1 MACGGEELA
10 PMISDDHVRPMAG
23 VAAVLA
29 TLCLAAETARAA
41 DAFDTWL
48 GGVRRE
54 AARKGVKRKT
64 LDAALVG
71 LRPIPRVIELS
82 RRQPEFTLTLD
93 RYLQIVLSPDRI
105 AKGRARY
112 KRHRALL
119 RKASRAHG
127 VPPQYIV
134 ALWGIE
140 TKYGSIMGGFPVV
153 GALATMAYQGG
164 RRRFFRAELM
174 NALKILDQGHI
185 TPNRMM
191 GSWAGAMGQNQFM
204 PSSFLAYAVDG
215 NGDGRRDIWGTLPDV
230 FASSANYLRRVG
242 WRSGEAWGR
251 EVRLS
256 GRFNRA
262 LVNGRRYRTVSAWSR
277 LGVRRLDGRPLPVSN
292 IKGRLIMP
300 IRHGGRAFL
309 VYQNFRVIKRWNNS
323 DYFAIAVGMLA
334 DRIAASDGQ

>member
-1 MACGGEELA
+1 
-10 PMISDDHVRPMAG
+10 MITDDRLRPLAG
-23 VAAVLA
+23 VAALLA
-29 TLCLAAETARAA
+29 TVGFAVDAAMAA
-41 DAFDTWL
+41 DAFDKWL

-54 AARKGVKRKT
+54 ARRKGVKPAT
-64 LDAALVG
+64 LNAALSG
-71 LRPIPRVIELS
+71 LRPIPKVIALS

-93 RYLQIVLSPDRI
+93 RYLQIVLTDERI
-105 AKGRARY
+105 AKGRERY
-112 KRHRALL
+112 KRHQAVL
-119 RKASRAHG
+119 RKISRRHG
-127 VPPQYIV
+127 VPPKYIV

-140 TKYGSIMGGFPVV
+140 TKYGSITGGFPVV
-153 GALATMAYQGG
+153 GALATLAYQGG
-164 RRRFFRAELM
+164 RRRFFRSELM

-185 TPNRMM
+185 TPDRMM

-242 WRSGEAWGR
+242 WRRGEAWGR

-256 GRFNRA
+256 GRFKRS
-262 LVNGRRYRTVSAWSR
+262 LVNSRKYRSVSAWSR
-277 LGVRRLDGRPLPVSN
+277 LGVRRKDGGPLPVST
-292 IKGRLIMP
+292 IKGRVIMP
-300 IRHGGRAFL
+300 IRHGGRSFL

-334 DRIAASDGQ
+334 DRIAAPAGR

>member
-1 MACGGEELA
+1 MITDVHLRPLA
-10 PMISDDHVRPMAG
+10 GFAALLATAG
-23 VAAVLA
+23 VAVD
-29 TLCLAAETARAA
+29 TAMAA
-41 DAFDTWL
+41 DAFESWL

-54 AARKGVKRKT
+54 ARRNGVKPAT
-64 LDAALVG
+64 LNAALSG
-71 LRPIPRVIELS
+71 LRPIPRVIALS
-82 RRQPEFTLTLD
+82 QRQPEFTLTLD
-93 RYLQIVLSPDRI
+93 RYLQIVLTDERI
-105 AKGRARY
+105 AKGRQNY
-112 KRHRALL
+112 KQHQAVL
-119 RKASRAHG
+119 RKISRRHG
-127 VPPQYIV
+127 VPPKYIV

-140 TKYGSIMGGFPVV
+140 TKYGSITGGFPVV
-153 GALATMAYQGG
+153 GALATLAYQGG
-164 RRRFFRAELM
+164 RRRFFRSELM

-185 TPNRMM
+185 TPDRMM

-242 WRSGEAWGR
+242 WRRGEAWGR

-256 GRFNRA
+256 GRFNRS

-277 LGVRRLDGRPLPVSN
+277 LGVRRLDGGALPAST
-292 IKGRLIMP
+292 IKGRVIMP

-309 VYQNFRVIKRWNNS
+309 VYQNFRAIKRWNNS

-334 DRIAASDGQ
+334 DRIAAPDGR

>member
-1 MACGGEELA
+1 MITNDRLRPLA
-10 PMISDDHVRPMAG
+10 G
-23 VAAVLA
+23 FAALLA
-29 TLCLAAETARAA
+29 TVGFAVDAAMAA
-41 DAFDTWL
+41 DAFESWL

-54 AARKGVKRKT
+54 ARRKGVKPAT
-64 LDAALVG
+64 LNAALSG
-71 LRPIPRVIELS
+71 LRPIPKVIALS

-93 RYLQIVLSPDRI
+93 RYLQIVLTDERI
-105 AKGRARY
+105 AKGRERY
-112 KRHRALL
+112 KRHQAVL
-119 RKASRAHG
+119 RKISRRHG
-127 VPPQYIV
+127 VPPKYIV

-140 TKYGSIMGGFPVV
+140 TKYGSITGGFPVV
-153 GALATMAYQGG
+153 GALATLAYQGG
-164 RRRFFRAELM
+164 RRRFFRSELM

-185 TPNRMM
+185 TPDRMM

-242 WRSGEAWGR
+242 WRRGEAWGR

-256 GRFNRA
+256 RRFKRS
-262 LVNGRRYRTVSAWSR
+262 LVNSRRYRTVSAWSR
-277 LGVRRLDGRPLPVSN
+277 LGVRRKDGGPLPVST
-292 IKGRLIMP
+292 IKGRVIMP
-300 IRHGGRAFL
+300 IRHGGRSFL

-334 DRIAASDGQ
+334 DRIAAPEGR

>member
-1 MACGGEELA
+1 MLVE
-10 PMISDDHVRPMAG
+10 VRLRPLAG

-29 TLCLAAETARAA
+29 TMGLAAEAIAAA
-41 DAFDTWL
+41 DAFDAWL

-54 AARKGVKRKT
+54 ARRKGVKPAT
-64 LDAALVG
+64 LDAALGG

-82 RRQPEFTLTLD
+82 QRQPEFTLTLD
-93 RYLQIVLSPDRI
+93 RYLQIVLTPDRI
-105 AKGRARY
+105 AKGRERY
-112 KRHRALL
+112 KRHQALL
-119 RKASRAHG
+119 RSASRAHG

-140 TKYGSIMGGFPVV
+140 TKYGSITGGFPVV
-153 GALATMAYQGG
+153 GALATLAYQGG
-164 RRRFFRAELM
+164 RRRFFRSELM

-185 TPNRMM
+185 TPDRMM

-251 EVRLS
+251 EVRLTR
-256 GRFNRA
+256 GFNRS
-262 LVNGRRYRTVSAWSR
+262 LVNSRTFRTVSSWSR
-277 LGVRRLDGRPLPVSN
+277 LGVRRQDGGPLPASS
-292 IKGRLIMP
+292 IKGRVIMP
-300 IRHGGRAFL
+300 IRHGGRTFL

-334 DRIAASDGQ
+334 DRIAAADGR